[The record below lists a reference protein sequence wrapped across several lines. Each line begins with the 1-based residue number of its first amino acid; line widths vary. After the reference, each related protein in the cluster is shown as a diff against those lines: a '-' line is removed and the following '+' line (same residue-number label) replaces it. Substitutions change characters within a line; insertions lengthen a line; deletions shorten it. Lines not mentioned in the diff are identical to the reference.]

1 MSLGL
6 DLNVLPNWD
15 ISTILDRVLK
25 RDRVDATRVCRNS
38 FRAGLFPLD
47 DETPPFSNSARILPS
62 RPEIRTS
69 FCNRHGAPQH
79 VVPNAVA
86 IEVFDNTKEERP
98 RSNRHSPTKTVKAT
112 VLPLPADLDLRRA

>member
-6 DLNVLPNWD
+6 ELNVLPNWD

-47 DETPPFSNSARILPS
+47 DETPTLFQFREDPS
-62 RPEIRTS
+62 VT
-69 FCNRHGAPQH
+69 A
-79 VVPNAVA
+79 
-86 IEVFDNTKEERP
+86 
-98 RSNRHSPTKTVKAT
+98 
-112 VLPLPADLDLRRA
+112 